1 MVGGGP
7 AGLMAAEAALAA
19 GVGVDLYESRGSVG
33 RKFLIAGRG
42 GLNLTHSEALP
53 AFAARY
59 GARAEAVAGWLR
71 DFDNEALRAWA
82 VALGVDTFI
91 GSSGRV
97 FPTDMKAAPLLR
109 AWLHRLRGAGLRI
122 HVRHRCLGWSAD
134 GALRFETPEGER
146 RVGAEA
152 TVLALGG
159 ASWPQL
165 GSDGAWTAWLDAGAD
180 AIAPLRP
187 ANAGFDVDWSEIFST
202 RFAGAPVKRAR
213 LRVVDAAGAGDWR
226 DGEFVVS
233 ATGIEGGLV
242 YALAPRV
249 RDALE
254 AGQEARFELD
264 LAPTRSESAI
274 AALLAAPRAGR
285 SLSDVLRRRLGFD
298 PLRIGLVHE
307 CVPSEARADAARLAM
322 AIKALPLRPRR
333 PRPIAEAISSAGGVR
348 LEALDEGL
356 MLASRPGVFC
366 AGEMLDWEA
375 PTGGYLLAA
384 SFASGLRAGR
394 VAAHWLAVHRTG
406 LSPSAAL

>member
-1 MVGGGP
+1 VVGGGP

-42 GLNLTHSEALP
+42 GLNLTHSESLP

-59 GARAEAVAGWLR
+59 GGRADAVAGWLR
-71 DFDNEALRAWA
+71 DFDNDAHRAWA
-82 VALGVDTFI
+82 AALGVDTFV

-109 AWLHRLRGAGLRI
+109 AWLHRLRASGLRI
-122 HVRHRCLGWSAD
+122 HVRHRCLGWTED
-134 GALRFETPEGER
+134 GALRFDTPDGER
-146 RVGAEA
+146 CVHADA

-165 GSDGAWTAWLDAGAD
+165 GSDGAWTEWLDAGAG

-187 ANAGFDVDWSEIFST
+187 ANAGFDLDWSAIFSA
-202 RFAGAPVKRAR
+202 RFAGTPVKRAR
-213 LRVVDAAGAGDWR
+213 LRAVDPAGDGEWR
-226 DGEFVVS
+226 DGEFVVT
-233 ATGIEGGLV
+233 ATGIEGSLV

-254 AGQEARFELD
+254 AGLATRFELD
-264 LAPTRSESAI
+264 LAPVRSEAAI
-274 AALLAAPRAGR
+274 AALIAAPRAGR

-298 PLRIGLVHE
+298 PVRIGLVNE
-307 CVPSEARADAARLAM
+307 CVSPEARRDAARLAS
-322 AIKALPLRPRR
+322 AIKALPLLPRR
-333 PRPIAEAISSAGGVR
+333 ARPIAEAISSAGGVR
-348 LEALDEGL
+348 LEALDAGL
-356 MLASRPGVFC
+356 MLARRPGVFC

-384 SFASGLRAGR
+384 CFASGLRAGR
-394 VAAHWLAVHRTG
+394 AAARWLVQGAG
-406 LSPSAAL
+406 LPDRGAL